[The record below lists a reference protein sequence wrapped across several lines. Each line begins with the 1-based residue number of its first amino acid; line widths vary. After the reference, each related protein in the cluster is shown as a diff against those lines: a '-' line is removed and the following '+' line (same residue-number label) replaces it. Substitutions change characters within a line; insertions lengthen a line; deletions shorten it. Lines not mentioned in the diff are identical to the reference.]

1 MRSFPGV
8 VAVLTLLA
16 LADLSGRAGGR
27 KLPPILFVEQSR
39 PAGGLREPWGQIPG
53 FGPHGRTA
61 AGGTLMIRD
70 SRSTR
75 PFLEGDRL
83 PVEARDPA
91 VSWDGRHVAFSGRA
105 APDSP
110 WRIWIAD
117 SGGRNARPV
126 TPAGDGDDFDPAW
139 LPDDRLVFASTRY
152 SRFALTGGVAATNLF
167 SIRADGTELA
177 RMTLEGNGAEEP
189 AIDPRNGRVVYSRW
203 MFNPYRASDDRSGV
217 TLDPEHAVPTEAI
230 DLWQTISIRPDGDG
244 MRLAGGYPRLAG
256 GLSLYQ
262 PVVLHDGSLVGVV
275 ADEASLVPA
284 PGATRLVIF
293 PGGFSS
299 PVFLTPAGGR
309 AASPAALPD
318 GRLIVAFSPDPWRG
332 MRLHVVRP
340 DGSGLAPVSN
350 LAGDTARRDEGVLDR
365 LDPVP
370 LVARERPAAGAEPLL
385 DPPPLDG
392 RVEMETLAD
401 PDQTFRF
408 DCLNVFTN
416 APVDAPFPDA
426 PPIGPGTRIRFY
438 AVVPRP
444 PSAGGDTLVLVREAP
459 VTPSGAVHEHELP
472 ADVPMFE
479 QLVDADGRVL
489 RSAHGTAHVP
499 GFNFARFGV
508 GTKCVGCHTGHSAL
522 PVPKNYTSATWFNA
536 APSATVTAS
545 SALPGTAGPR
555 GAVDRM
561 ATGPVE
567 RVAWMAA
574 GARNETVRL
583 SWNVPL
589 ELKQVILYAPAD
601 DREAGT
607 KLRLNSCELVFLRR
621 GLEVGRK
628 QVSGRIDPRGT
639 RVDLSPVT
647 IDGLAVTLVES
658 SGTVRHR
665 RLAALAEV
673 EVLTRFAV
681 E

>member
-1 MRSFPGV
+1 MRSLPGV
-8 VAVLTLLA
+8 VALLSLLA
-16 LADLSGRAGGR
+16 LADIFGGLAGRR
-27 KLPPILFVEQSR
+27 KLPPILYVEQAR
-39 PAGGLREPWGQIPG
+39 GVPGQTDAFRQIPG

-61 AGGTLMIRD
+61 PGGTLMIRD
-70 SRSTR
+70 SRGAR
-75 PFLEGDRL
+75 PFFDGDGG
-83 PVEARDPA
+83 PPETRDPA
-91 VSWDGRHVAFSGRA
+91 VSWDGRLVSFSGRT
-105 APDSP
+105 APDSA

-117 SGGRNARPV
+117 ASGRNLECV

-152 SRFALTGGVAATNLF
+152 SRHALTGGVAATNLF
-167 SIRADGTELA
+167 TIRKDGTDLA

-203 MFNPYRASDDRSGV
+203 LFNPYRASDDLSGI
-217 TLDPEHAVPTEAI
+217 TLDPEHAVPGEPI
-230 DLWQTISIRPDGDG
+230 DLWQTISITPDGDA
-244 MRLAGGYPRLAG
+244 MRIAGGFPRLAG

-262 PVVLHDGSLVGVV
+262 PVVLGDGSLAGIV
-275 ADEASLVPA
+275 ADVASLVPG
-284 PGATRLVIF
+284 PGATRLALF
-293 PGGFSS
+293 PGGFSA

-318 GRLIVAFSPDPWRG
+318 GRLLLSYSSDGSRG
-332 MRLHVVRP
+332 MGLHVVRP
-340 DGSGLAPVSN
+340 DGSGLAPVPGA
-350 LAGDTARRDEGVLDR
+350 AGDVRPEVDR

-370 LVARERPAAGAEPLL
+370 LVARERPPVAAGPLL
-385 DPPPLDG
+385 DPPPLEG
-392 RVEMETLAD
+392 TFGVEALTD

-426 PPIGPGTRIRFY
+426 PPIGRGTRIRFY

-444 PSAGGDTLVLVREAP
+444 PAAGGDTLVLVREAP
-459 VTPSGAVHEHELP
+459 LTPGGAVHEHELP
-472 ADVPMFE
+472 ADIPMFE

-489 RSAHGTAHVP
+489 RTAHGTAHVP
-499 GFNFARFGV
+499 GFNFARLGV

-555 GAVDRM
+555 GVVDRM
-561 ATGPVE
+561 ARGPVE

-589 ELKQVILYAPAD
+589 VLKEVVLYAPAD

-607 KLRLNSCELVFLRR
+607 RLRLDSCELVWLRK
-621 GLEVGRK
+621 GLEVGRTR
-628 QVSGRIDPRGT
+628 VAGRIDPAGT
-639 RVDLSPVT
+639 RIEIVPVT
-647 IDGLAVTLVES
+647 VDQLVVNLLES

-665 RLAALAEV
+665 PVAALAEV
-673 EVLTRFAV
+673 EVVTRFA
-681 E
+681 EE